1 MTRSRDV
8 ANIDGI
14 LTATGDTYYASAAST
29 PARLGI
35 GSTGNVL
42 TVAGG
47 VPTWA
52 TPAVP
57 TKSYSLRSTTT
68 LTGAS
73 TITVSSLGGYDNF
86 LFLIS
91 DWTSASA
98 SSQLTMRFNADSNN
112 NYSYT
117 GFNTALGTTYDRQSI
132 NNMSVISAN
141 SIILGTLGTTTGA
154 GLNGGA
160 SVRLDGGNSTGFKS
174 YTFFSGTLQDFTSST
189 MARTNN
195 GQGIYTGNAALTSVS
210 VISSAGNFNGGTL
223 RVYAAV

>member
-14 LTATGDTYYASAAST
+14 LTATGDTYYASAAAT

-91 DWTSASA
+91 DWTSNTA
-98 SSQLTMRFNADSNN
+98 SSQLQMRFNSDSGS
-112 NYSYT
+112 NYTYN
-117 GFNTALGTTYDRQSI
+117 GFNTALGATYDRQSI
-132 NNMSVISAN
+132 NNMSGTQTYIT
-141 SIILGTLGTTTGA
+141 LGTLGTTTGA

-223 RVYAAV
+223 RIYAAV

>member
-1 MTRSRDV
+1 MSRARDV

-14 LTATGDTYYASAAST
+14 LTATGDTYYASAAAT

-52 TPAVP
+52 APAN
-57 TKSYSLRSTTT
+57 TKSYTLRSTTN

-73 TITVSSLGGYDNF
+73 TITVSSLGGYDDF
-86 LFLIS
+86 VFLITN
-91 DWTSASA
+91 WTSASA
-98 SSQLTMRFNADSNN
+98 SSQLTMRFNGDTNSN
-112 NYSYT
+112 YT
-117 GFNTALGTTYDRQSI
+117 YNGFNTALGSAYDRQSI
-132 NNMSVISAN
+132 NNLSETATAIP
-141 SIILGTLGTTTGA
+141 LGTLGTTTGA

-160 SVRLDGGNSTGFKS
+160 SVRLSGGNSTGFKAF
-174 YTFFSGTLQDFTSST
+174 TALSGTLQDSSSST

-195 GQGIYTGNAALTSVS
+195 SQGMWLANAALTSVS
-210 VISSAGNFNGGTL
+210 VISSVGNFNGGTI